1 MKERL
6 VIKNFGPIKSVDL
19 ELGKMTILI
28 GEQATGKST
37 IAKVLAMCR
46 YFSYIASPDEKYSGQ
61 NFNKG
66 LTDWDLENYLNDE
79 SHIIYEN
86 DDYKFEFNYF
96 SHKLDDEIEYISGN
110 SKLTPIS
117 DRFLKLYSEYKSLYQ
132 QVEKELEIFADFWE
146 PNENFYRLNVKK
158 VMDNPLFLPVERILQ
173 AISFNKDLLIS
184 EAVQDELR
192 KLNRITRAYNK
203 EVDIQPLSLK
213 FKNENGLS
221 YVKKKNDSRFY
232 LLHSGASGYQSS
244 IPIVL
249 SIKYYTEIEKRKRT
263 FIIEEP
269 EINLFPNTQKKLF
282 EFLVENI
289 NVNDHNVLIPTHSPY
304 FLSAAND
311 LLMAYKKGQ
320 AFPKEVKGLKIPEKH
335 WLNPKDI
342 SVYELKGGNAK
353 SIINKET
360 GLITDNIIDDVS
372 DEMNDQFDRILDIE

>member
-46 YFSYIASPDEKYSGQ
+46 YFSYIVSPNDNNSGQ
-61 NFNKG
+61 NFYKG
-66 LTDWDLENYLNDE
+66 LNDWDLENYLNNDTL
-79 SHIIYEN
+79 IIYKNE
-86 DDYKFEFNYF
+86 DYKFEFEYF
-96 SHKLDDEIEYISGN
+96 SNKIDNEIESFRGG
-110 SKLTPIS
+110 SRLSPKST
-117 DRFLKLYSEYKSLYQ
+117 RFSELYNDYKSLYNE
-132 QVEKELEIFADFWE
+132 VEKEFEIFADFWE

-184 EAVQDELR
+184 EAIQDELR

-221 YVKKKNDSRFY
+221 YVKKKNDSKFH
-232 LLHSGASGYQSS
+232 LLHSGASGYQSAV
-244 IPIVL
+244 PIVL
-249 SIKYYTEIEKRKRT
+249 AIKYYTEIEKRKRT

-289 NVNDHNVLIPTHSPY
+289 NINGHKFLIPTHSPY

-311 LLMAYKKGQ
+311 LLLAFKKGQ
-320 AFPKEVKGLKIPEKH
+320 KFPNEVIDLKIPKNY
-335 WLNPKDI
+335 WLNPDDL
-342 SVYELKGGNAK
+342 SVYELKNGTAK
-353 SIINKET
+353 SIINQDLK
-360 GLITDNIIDDVS
+360 LISDNIIDDVS
-372 DEMNDQFDRILDIE
+372 DEMNDQFDRILDIG